1 MTRQERS
8 KALKSS
14 LKRVKR
20 KKIQGTEA
28 TYVYENGV
36 VLNEKTGY
44 ATTGTI
50 TGTSDYPKVTITYRD
65 GSQRRVEVQRLMG
78 ELYLKANWKVNERK
92 VVAFKDGIKTNTI
105 LNNLILTTRD
115 KNMRYNVNVLGKRIG
130 RITNDEVYEIRD
142 SFKTYVNPKV
152 GIKNLAKRYNISQQ
166 TVSNIV
172 NNLTYTD
179 VV

>member
-1 MTRQERS
+1 MTRHERS

-28 TYVYENGV
+28 TFVYENGV

-50 TGTSDYPKVTITYRD
+50 TGQSPYPKVTISYRD

-78 ELYLKANWKVNERK
+78 ELYLKANWKVNENK
-92 VVAFKDGIKTNTI
+92 IVAFKDGTKTNTI
-105 LNNLILTTRD
+105 LNNLILTTRT
-115 KNMRYNVNVLGKRIG
+115 KNMRYNSNVLGKRIG
-130 RITNDEVYEIRD
+130 RITNDEVFEIRK

-152 GIKNLAKRYNISQQ
+152 GMRNIAKRFNISTQ

-172 NNLTYTD
+172 NKVTYAN
-179 VV
+179 VR